1 MSQALLKA
9 LDLAASLLGWE
20 EAETAGCDSPCLFLL
35 LLSLGVHSPRGWMG
49 PSPTLGGV
57 NKRKIREISADS
69 GELAG

>member
-49 PSPTLGGV
+49 PSPTLGG
-57 NKRKIREISADS
+57 
-69 GELAG
+69 G